1 LKLGKRL
8 QQLQTMAG
16 TGYDHIWDCCCD
28 HGYLGT
34 ALLEQP
40 ATGKVHFVD
49 IVPEL
54 IEALDRQLQQFCP
67 ALPWQTHC
75 LDVARLPL
83 RQHPGRHLV
92 IIAGVG
98 GDLLIDF
105 VTQLNQRYPDLPVD
119 YLLCPVYHQ
128 FAVRQRLIKLN
139 FRLLQERLIEDKGR
153 CYEILKVAPARDD
166 NQHLTAVS
174 PVGESIWLADSEA
187 QRRVVHQYHRNTLA
201 HYRRISRGDQRS
213 VTPILDAYSALLLDE
228 PVTE

>member
-1 LKLGKRL
+1 MKLSHRL
-8 QQLQTMAG
+8 RQLQTLAG

-34 ALLEQP
+34 ALLEHS
-40 ATGKVHFVD
+40 AAGRVHFVD

-54 IEALDRQLQQFCP
+54 IDELERQLQQFCP
-67 ALPWQTHC
+67 TLPWQTHC

-83 RQHPGRHLV
+83 QQHPGRHLV

-105 VTQLNQRYPDLPVD
+105 VTQLHQRHSDLQID

-128 FAVRQRLIKLN
+128 FAVRQRLIELK
-139 FRLLQERLIEDKGR
+139 FRLLQERLIKDKGR

-166 NQHLTAVS
+166 NQHLAAIS
-174 PVGESIWLADSEA
+174 PVGDSIWQADSDA
-187 QRRVVHQYHRNTLA
+187 QRRIVHQYHRNTLA
-201 HYRRISRGDQRS
+201 HYRRISRGGQRS
-213 VTPILDAYSALLLDE
+213 VTSILDAYSALLLDE
-228 PVTE
+228 PVTG